1 MSSEENHRIL
11 VIDDNPAIHADFRK
25 ILGKAPGMD
34 DAMAEAKA
42 ALFGGE
48 PARAAALEFEM
59 ESALQ
64 GQEGLEMVRRALAAG
79 RPYAMAFVDIRMPPG
94 WDGIETV
101 GHIWREYPDLQ
112 VVLCTAYSD
121 YSWDDM
127 RQQLGWSDRLLI
139 LKKPFDAIE
148 VLQLAQ
154 ALTQKW
160 CLLQQSRHR
169 LEDLE
174 RRVTERTQGLQAAN
188 QQLQLEIRERERAE
202 TQARQARDVAERA
215 SRQLA
220 ASNEQLESAVVRANH
235 LAVSAQ
241 AAARAK
247 TAFLST
253 MGYEIRT
260 PMNGVIGMLSLL
272 AETPLT
278 EEQREYAEIARVSGE
293 SLLVLIDAILNY
305 AKIEAGKTTL
315 ETVDFEL
322 SEVAE
327 TPLDL
332 LGEKARAKGLE
343 LGLLVRRDTPTRL
356 RGDPEHL
363 RQILLNLAGNA
374 VKFTH
379 QGEVVIEISPR
390 AETPTQVELY
400 FAVRDTGI
408 GLSEEARSTLF
419 QAFTQAD
426 TSTTRRYGGTGLGLA
441 ISKKLTELIGG
452 QIGALNGPDQGSTF
466 WFTTRVD
473 KQTGEAAAGSAEY
486 PDLTGVKA
494 LIVQGQD
501 ARRRILAEQLA
512 VYGIQSGG
520 GVSKGTEA
528 LALLRQETAAGKPFQ
543 LVVTDYQLPEMNGLA
558 LAREIRADRAIAPIE
573 ILLLTARHQRPD
585 REQITAT
592 RIASCLF
599 RPVKPSQ
606 LAHCLAVLFARDGGA
621 KPAELPRADPGGTP
635 VAPRV
640 VGPLNILVAENN
652 PVSQEV
658 VMSQLLKLGYAADIA
673 ATGAEALAA
682 SGRKVYDVILMDCAM
697 PELDG
702 YEATRRI
709 REGRHGNPSVHII
722 ALTANALPGDR
733 KKCLD
738 AGMDDY
744 MSKPVHLEQLSAALR
759 KVTRRGV
766 RALFPP
772 AE

>member
-1 MSSEENHRIL
+1 MSAEGNHRIL

-48 PARAAALEFEM
+48 PPRAAALEFEM

-64 GQEGLEMVRRALAAG
+64 GQEGLEMVRRSLAAG

-127 RQQLGWSDRLLI
+127 RQRLGLSDRLVI

-160 CLLQQSRHR
+160 HLLQQSRHR
-169 LEDLE
+169 LEELE
-174 RRVTERTQGLQAAN
+174 RRVAERTQGLQSAN
-188 QQLQLEIRERERAE
+188 QQLQLEIREREHAE

-220 ASNEQLESAVVRANH
+220 TSNEQLELAVARANQ

-293 SLLVLIDAILNY
+293 TLLILIDAILNY
-305 AKIEAGKTTL
+305 AKIEAGKTTC

-327 TPLDL
+327 VPLDL
-332 LGEKARAKGLE
+332 LGEQARAKGLE

-356 RGDPEHL
+356 RGDPQQL

-374 VKFTH
+374 VKFTS
-379 QGEVVIEISPR
+379 QGEVLIEISPR
-390 AETPTQVELY
+390 AETATQIELY
-400 FAVRDTGI
+400 FAVKDTGI
-408 GLSEEARSTLF
+408 GLSEEVRSTLF

-426 TSTTRRYGGTGLGLA
+426 SSTTRRYGGTGLGLA
-441 ISKKLTELIGG
+441 ISKKLAELMGG
-452 QIGALNGPDQGSTF
+452 QIGAVSEPGQGSTF
-466 WFTTRVD
+466 WFTTRLE
-473 KQTGEAAAGSAEY
+473 KQTGGLAESSAEF
-486 PDLTGVKA
+486 PSLAGVKT
-494 LIVQGQD
+494 LIVQGNGT
-501 ARRRILAEQLA
+501 RRRILSQQLA
-512 VYGIQSGG
+512 GCGIQGCGCAPGG
-520 GVSKGTEA
+520 REA
-528 LALLRQETAAGKPFQ
+528 LAVLREAAAAGNPFGLA
-543 LVVTDYQLPEMNGLA
+543 LVDYQLPEMNGLA
-558 LAREIRADRAIAPIE
+558 LAREIRADPAIAPVE
-573 ILLLTARHQRPD
+573 IILLTARHQRPD
-585 REQITAT
+585 PAQMKAT
-592 RIASCLF
+592 GIVNCLF

-606 LAHCLAVLFARDGGA
+606 LSHCLSLLSTLRSG
-621 KPAELPRADPGGTP
+621 PSPGTP
-635 VAPRV
+635 SPADAAGAGPPVLAPNAV
-640 VGPLNILVAENN
+640 KPLKILIAENN

-658 VMSQLLKLGYAADIA
+658 AMSQLLKLGYAADIA

-682 SGRKVYDVILMDCAM
+682 LSRKAYDVILMDCVM

-702 YEATRRI
+702 YEVTRRI
-709 REGRHGNPSVHII
+709 REGKHGNPKVHII
-722 ALTANALPGDR
+722 AVTANTLPGDR
-733 KKCLD
+733 EKCLET
-738 AGMDDY
+738 GMDDY
-744 MSKPVHLEQLSAALR
+744 ISKPVHLEKLSAALG
-759 KVTRRGV
+759 KVACRGV
-766 RALFPP
+766 GALS
-772 AE
+772 

>member
-79 RPYAMAFVDIRMPPG
+79 HPYAMAFVDIRMPPG

-174 RRVTERTQGLQAAN
+174 RRVAERTQGLQALN

-215 SRQLA
+215 SGQLA
-220 ASNEQLESAVVRANH
+220 ASNEQLESAVVRANQ

-379 QGEVVIEISPR
+379 QGEVVIEISTR

-452 QIGALNGPDQGSTF
+452 QIGALSGPGQGSTF
-466 WFTTRVD
+466 WFTARVD
-473 KQTGEAAAGSAEY
+473 KQTGEATAGSAEY

-494 LIVQGQD
+494 LIVQGHD
-501 ARRRILAEQLA
+501 ARRKILSEQLA
-512 VYGIQSGG
+512 VYGIQGG
-520 GVSKGTEA
+520 GASKGAEA

-543 LVVTDYQLPEMNGLA
+543 LVVTDYQLSEMNGLA
-558 LAREIRADRAIAPIE
+558 LAREIRADPAIAPVE
-573 ILLLTARHQRPD
+573 IILLTARHQRPD

-606 LAHCLAVLFARDGGA
+606 LAHCLAVLFAPDGGA
-621 KPAELPRADPGGTP
+621 KPAEPHPVDTADTP

-652 PVSQEV
+652 PVSLEV
-658 VMSQLLKLGYAADIA
+658 AMSQLQKLGYAADIA
-673 ATGAEALAA
+673 ATGVEALAA
-682 SGRKVYDVILMDCAM
+682 ASRKVYDVILMDCAM

-709 REGRHGNPSVHII
+709 REGHHGNPSVHII
-722 ALTANALPGDR
+722 AMTANALPGDR
-733 KKCLD
+733 EKCLE

-744 MSKPVHLEQLSAALR
+744 MSKPVHLDQLSAALR
-759 KVTRRGV
+759 KVARRGL

-772 AE
+772 AG